1 MWLLWQCLLSGVAID
16 LFLPIVPSPAVEE
29 HDTWQHVFS
38 DRDASAL
45 SRETWTPRITYVY
58 TLQDLSYRDRHWHD
72 KCFKCGS
79 CSTSLVNESF
89 AFKNDQLY
97 CAACYEQMFAQ
108 RCTKCKLVF
117 RPGNTRLA
125 VAHPPAESR
134 HGGLNVLLNV
144 LLLFLYFI
152 FIYFYRNQ
160 ATG

>member
-1 MWLLWQCLLSGVAID
+1 MAVFTEWSRYRPLSPHRPVTGRRGTRHLATCLFRYRCLCTISGNMN
-16 LFLPIVPSPAVEE
+16 
-29 HDTWQHVFS
+29 
-38 DRDASAL
+38 
-45 SRETWTPRITYVY
+45 PRITYVY

-152 FIYFYRNQ
+152 FIYFYRKQ
-160 ATG
+160 ETG